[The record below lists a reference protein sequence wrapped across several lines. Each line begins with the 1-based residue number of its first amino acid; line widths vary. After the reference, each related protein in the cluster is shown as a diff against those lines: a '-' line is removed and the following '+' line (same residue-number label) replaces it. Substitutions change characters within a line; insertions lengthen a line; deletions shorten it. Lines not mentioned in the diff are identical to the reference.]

1 MAKGRKRG
9 YDQGLGSRGTLAVLV
24 TQQIQGSILDGNPP
38 APDIPKFVQMMKTEE
53 TEEKTKGGGRKVI
66 NHCSKAERQKDTAGR
81 RERRREGEREREER
95 NRDR

>member
-53 TEEKTKGGGRKVI
+53 
-66 NHCSKAERQKDTAGR
+66 KADVCQCGSTLAL
-81 RERRREGEREREER
+81 
-95 NRDR
+95 